1 LITGWLY
8 CKWNRKCS
16 VWLDFRDPWSGNKKM
31 RGLYPFSS
39 IERWIEKKA
48 VASAGI
54 VTAAS
59 GGFAKIIQKQTG
71 RAHVDVITN
80 TAPHWARSSTG
91 STIRNDNRVSIVYT
105 GIVETGWRD
114 PSPLFE
120 LLARLRSTPAT
131 RSCRIT
137 VASPNVGNLLQ
148 LAEHYNIL
156 DCIDFRGPLERAE
169 ALRLQQDSDI
179 LLLLE
184 NADTASAGVI
194 PAKVFE
200 YLLTDKPI
208 LLIGPSHD
216 CEVFRLVESSKRILP
231 LQCLESI
238 LKGLVPMP
246 LMAPFDNRPQA
257 RRAVNDLASQ
267 L

>member
-1 LITGWLY
+1 
-8 CKWNRKCS
+8 
-16 VWLDFRDPWSGNKKM
+16 M